1 MTWQTV
7 VVHVTIALAAI
18 GAVCALAVEGVISG
32 SDAFT
37 VIVAVLVGAGVIA
50 GTAIGSGTPTPGT
63 TTTTVTPTAVT
74 TRAGQ

>member
-18 GAVCALAVEGVISG
+18 GAVCAMAIENVIPG

-50 GTAIGSGTPTPGT
+50 GTTVGGST
-63 TTTTVTPTAVT
+63 TTTTTTATPTAVT